1 MRDLNGALR
10 YYPPMGSNQL
20 TSRARRPWLK
30 DCCYHISHRCVRN
43 AKALQFSHQR
53 DSFMRRLR
61 EMKEKYPVKVL
72 NFLVGTDGYRL
83 LLEAPEPSTLSDPIG
98 FLNGTTAQE
107 YCVRKGW
114 EGSVWK
120 GKFNV
125 TMIQS
130 RAHALR
136 CSLDM
141 DFAMLREQPDAVG
154 HPLLWKHSGHLE
166 LCEVRKRYRIID
178 RKALRRWFMDAPWI
192 EFREWYL
199 QASNEK
205 WNSHEY
211 AEEEWWEKALIV
223 GEQCFCER
231 VADSIP
237 ESRRELC
244 AYPALTTVP
253 GLEDQHAWT
262 IIASPSYKRTY
273 ILSSKP

>member
-1 MRDLNGALR
+1 
-10 YYPPMGSNQL
+10 MGSNRIF
-20 TSRARRPWLK
+20 SRARRPWLK

-43 AKALQFSHQR
+43 AKALQFSQQR
-53 DSFMRRLR
+53 DGFMRRLR
-61 EMKEKYPVKVL
+61 EMKDKYPVKVL

-83 LLEAPEPSTLSDPIG
+83 LLAASDPAALSAPIG

-125 TMIQS
+125 TLVQS
-130 RAHALR
+130 RAQALR

-141 DFAMLREQPDAVG
+141 DFAMLREQPDDVF

-166 LCEVRKRYRIID
+166 LTEVRKRYRIID
-178 RKALRRWFMDAPWI
+178 RKALPRWFMDASWL

-211 AEEEWWEKALIV
+211 AEEEWWEDALIV
-223 GEQCFCER
+223 GEKSFCER

-237 ESRRELC
+237 ESHRSLC

-253 GLEDQHAWT
+253 GLEDRHAWT
-262 IIASPSYKRTY
+262 IITTPTYKRAY
-273 ILSSKP
+273 ILRSQP